1 MVNRKLYPAP
11 PVCRREA
18 LRYAGCREETPEVAG
33 LLDEVLE
40 QALPA
45 LTYQVCWR
53 EFPISVNGGVCELG
67 FARVNSAA
75 LAKNLAGCG
84 KIVLFGA
91 TVGVGMDRLI
101 ARYGRTSPAKGVMA
115 QALGA
120 ERIEA
125 LCDAFCGELAERK
138 GAEGLFLRPRFSPGY
153 GDLPLALQTDIVAV
167 LDCPRQIG
175 LTLNSSLLMSPSK
188 SVTAIVGLSGQ
199 GREIPGRSCA
209 SCGSQSCD
217 FRSK

>member
-1 MVNRKLYPAP
+1 MVNRNVYSAP
-11 PVCRREA
+11 PICRREA
-18 LRYAGCREETPEVAG
+18 LRYAGCGEETPEVAK
-33 LLDEVLE
+33 LLDEVLA
-40 QALPA
+40 QAEPV

-53 EFPISVNGGVCELG
+53 EFSIAVNGGVCELG
-67 FARVNSAA
+67 FAKVESTA
-75 LAKNLAGCG
+75 LAKNLAGCE

-120 ERIEA
+120 ERVEA
-125 LCDAFCGELAERK
+125 LCDAFCDELAEQKR
-138 GAEGLFLRPRFSPGY
+138 AEGLFLRPRFSPGY
-153 GDLPLALQTDIVAV
+153 GDLPLALQTDIFAV

-175 LTLNSSLLMSPSK
+175 LTLNASLLMSPSK
-188 SVTAIVGLSGQ
+188 SVTAIVGLSSQ
-199 GREIPGRSCA
+199 GREIPGRGCA
-209 SCGSQSCD
+209 SCGSVSCD